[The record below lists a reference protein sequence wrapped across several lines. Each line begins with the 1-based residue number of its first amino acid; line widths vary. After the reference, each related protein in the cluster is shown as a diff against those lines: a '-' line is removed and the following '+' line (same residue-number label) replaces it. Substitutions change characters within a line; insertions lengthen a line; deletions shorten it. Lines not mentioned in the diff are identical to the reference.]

1 MQNEA
6 VPNISDATANP
17 QLMLLLISHGL
28 KAKQKKKKPASLKS
42 KKESNKIQLT

>member
-28 KAKQKKKKPASLKS
+28 KAKQQKKTASLKS